1 MNEDEQQ
8 PQTSGMLAVGIQLR
22 QAREAVGLAIDDVSS
37 LLHISTD
44 YVHAIEHDQYE
55 KLPAPIYVKGYI
67 RNYAKLVQIDGDQLI
82 RAYEEK
88 SGAVDAEKSKPEELV
103 SLSPTIPKGVDLQ
116 WLGFGALILV
126 LVVVFLAIS
135 TDNQDTDV
143 VLDDVHTAVQNQQ
156 AEQVESSAEKK
167 AVDESL
173 SAGNSE
179 TSGKPSELL
188 NEAGEQTDLEVLSPL
203 SDTAIVSDP
212 SALTEAE
219 TDEDEPVTGTDTLFM
234 FFSGECWVS
243 VKDAYDLEIYAAL
256 KKSGESLEL
265 SGVAPFRVLLGNATV
280 VNLNFNGKN
289 IALEPYTRKDSGTAV
304 VRLRP

>member
-8 PQTSGMLAVGIQLR
+8 PQSSDMLSVGIQLR
-22 QAREAVGLAIDDVSS
+22 QARKAVGLAIDDVSS
-37 LLHISTD
+37 LLHISTE

-55 KLPAPIYVKGYI
+55 ELPAPIYVKGYI

-82 RAYEEK
+82 RIYEEK
-88 SGAVDAEKSKPEELV
+88 SGTVDAEKSKPEELV
-103 SLSPTIPKGVDLQ
+103 SLSPTIPKGVDPQ
-116 WLGFGALILV
+116 WLGFVALILV
-126 LVVVFLAIS
+126 LVVVFLTIS
-135 TDNQDTDV
+135 TDNQETDIA
-143 VLDDVHTAVQNQQ
+143 LDDVHTAVQNQQ
-156 AEQVESSAEKK
+156 AVQVESSDATEV
-167 AVDESL
+167 VDESL
-173 SAGNSE
+173 NAGNSE
-179 TSGKPSELL
+179 TQGKSSELL
-188 NEAGEQTDLEVLSPL
+188 NEAGEQTELESANPL
-203 SDTAIVSDP
+203 SDTSIVSDP

-219 TDEDEPVTGTDTLFM
+219 IDEPVTGTDTLFM